1 MSPCFT
7 DDSDY
12 LEHYGVLGM
21 KWGVRKDRKKS
32 SSGKRPKKKSS
43 SGKRPIKKSIH
54 NGINK
59 VKKAAG
65 IPIISKQDRKRIKA
79 VKTQRKK
86 DLAKSVLLTDAE
98 LDKKINR
105 LDKEKRLKD
114 LTNSQITPGKK
125 AVTDILRTSGKK
137 IAIAV
142 ATAGGAAIVTNA
154 MTKKKG
160 NKIPMERVAQDIY
173 NLAVNKKKK

>member
-1 MSPCFT
+1 MSPRFT

-32 SSGKRPKKKSS
+32 SNGKRSK
-43 SGKRPIKKSIH
+43 KKSIH

-65 IPIISKQDRKRIKA
+65 IPVISKQDRRRIKA

-137 IAIAV
+137 IAIAA
-142 ATAGGAAIVTNA
+142 ATTGGAAVVANA
-154 MTKKKG
+154 MSKKKG
-160 NKIPMERVAQDIY
+160 NKIPTERVAQDIY